1 MITFNENNKRIIA
14 LIAAMSLCFS
24 VLSGCGSKSDY
35 DTEVLPADAN
45 EEVTEVTEA
54 EDADE
59 EVTGDIEA
67 EEPETEEIE
76 TEEINI
82 EDYYP
87 LVDVHC
93 SQTAIDALGYDELAE
108 LIEAVTTSVEPQA
121 VNMLANSFPCFSE
134 AARQEAW
141 VRK

>member
-1 MITFNENNKRIIA
+1 
-14 LIAAMSLCFS
+14 MSLCFS
-24 VLSGCGSKSDY
+24 MLSGCGSKPDY
-35 DTEVLPADAN
+35 DTEVLPPDAN
-45 EEVTEVTEA
+45 EEVTEVA
-54 EDADE
+54 
-59 EVTGDIEA
+59 EA

-121 VNMLANSFPCFSE
+121 VNMLENSFPCFSE
-134 AARQEAW
+134 AARQDGLGKEISLYILL
-141 VRK
+141 